1 MCFHN
6 TIYLIHSLQQA
17 HKVYAECLGYAM
29 VNLSSFSNE
38 TPKLS
43 GYHRLSVSSD
53 AREWSHRAREWSHKV
68 SAMAGGEE
76 EGREQ
81 DRDTESPGSATCVK
95 LLH

>member
-1 MCFHN
+1 
-6 TIYLIHSLQQA
+6 
-17 HKVYAECLGYAM
+17 M

-43 GYHRLSVSSD
+43 GYHRLNVSSD
-53 AREWSHRAREWSHKV
+53 AREWSHKV
-68 SAMAGGEE
+68 SATAGGEE